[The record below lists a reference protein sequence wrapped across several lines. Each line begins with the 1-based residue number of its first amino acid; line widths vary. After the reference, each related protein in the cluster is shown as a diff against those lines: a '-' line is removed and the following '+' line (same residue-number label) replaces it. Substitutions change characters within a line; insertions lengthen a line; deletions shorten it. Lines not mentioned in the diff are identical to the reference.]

1 MITRLFYLAIAIA
14 SGWLLGMGMYIQ
26 YARGITDCGPVV
38 LIRYGLLVAAV
49 LAIFAIVLNAGKT
62 VRWTVSALIG
72 LVSLGGAWVAA
83 HEAWSSHVP
92 SPAKLGIRADSLV
105 SSLAL
110 ENVLPRF
117 FSGAGDC
124 ASGRWNM
131 IGLPYAQWCALFFV
145 LFAIIAI
152 LAARRN

>member
-26 YARGITDCGPVV
+26 YARGISDCGPVV
-38 LIRYGLLVAAV
+38 LIRYGLLVAAI

-62 VRWTVSALIG
+62 VRWTVSTLIG

-83 HEAWSSHVP
+83 HEAWSSHIL

-105 SSLAL
+105 FSLPL

-117 FSGAGDC
+117 FSGVGDC

-131 IGLPYAQWCALFFV
+131 IGLPFAQWCTLFFV
-145 LFAIIAI
+145 LFVVLAVV
-152 LAARRN
+152 AARRD

>member
-14 SGWLLGMGMYIQ
+14 GGWLLGMGMYIQ
-26 YARGITDCGPVV
+26 YARGIADCGPVV
-38 LIRYGLLVAAV
+38 LIRYGLVAVAV
-49 LAIFAIVLNAGKT
+49 LAVFAIVLNAGKT

-72 LVSLGGAWVAA
+72 LVSLAGAWVAA
-83 HEAWSSHVP
+83 HEAWSSHLP

-105 SSLAL
+105 AFLPL

-117 FSGAGDC
+117 FSGAGEC

-131 IGLPYAQWCALFFV
+131 IGLPFAQWCTLFFV
-145 LFAIIAI
+145 LFVILAIA
-152 LAARRN
+152 AARRD